1 MDSGILSGFRVDA
14 DVERIV
20 LDVEIGVDS
29 VRKLIKFVRCYVCMQ
44 AIHHWVSN
52 AKDNNAIINERPIV
66 IIMYLSTK

>member
-1 MDSGILSGFRVDA
+1 MERIRMDSGILSGFRVDA

-44 AIHHWVSN
+44 AIHH
-52 AKDNNAIINERPIV
+52 
-66 IIMYLSTK
+66 